1 MGAGLF
7 RKNLAW
13 LKRYNQ
19 ALYRKMKKVEPRN
32 TFLVRNNRG
41 EYNLIK
47 AVGGVQYPLYSNYDV
62 AEQCSFW
69 VKETRRAIAGKK
81 FIVLFG
87 MGLGYELDALLQDE
101 QLPAMVIVEPDEE
114 VFYYLLHFF
123 DLSQVEKCSVYFIQ
137 DDRQEEIEKLLSEVI
152 KQEQSINFSFC
163 PLAGYVYPFR
173 EQIQKLKQA
182 IKEKINFVLVSVV
195 TTLAHDRQWFQNY
208 ILNLKQVAG
217 SVPVEKFAGELAG
230 TPAVLVGAGPSLEY
244 DIDVL
249 REMGGRALIV
259 PVGSAFSILEHH
271 GIKGHAVGA
280 IDGSYAEAKI
290 FERNK
295 HNREIALFY
304 SLMVNYKVLPLFGES
319 KFFFALHSF
328 DEYIYRRLGQ
338 PFVKIAAGASVSI
351 SLLDILAKLGC
362 NPIVMTGQDFCYP
375 DKKKYARGAIYF
387 GEVDEEALQARGGIK
402 TKNKVGQDVYT
413 TRAML
418 AMRAAVERIIESYPE
433 ITFYNCSRLGLPIR
447 GAADAT
453 LAEVKERFL
462 TGKCELEQ
470 RIREIHRK
478 YKDEVV
484 TPEKVAA
491 IEKDIQ
497 EQVGQIKELCGD
509 IIRVLD
515 DADGKDA
522 RKLLERIKKPEEKL
536 AGFDFYAQVLCP
548 ETGMYSFLFS
558 NLGSGVQGEEKD
570 LDTLLEAKKRYYAK
584 VYELCLIVLNALE
597 YGDEEIRLVYGKRG

>member
-1 MGAGLF
+1 MGADLF

-13 LKRYNQ
+13 LKRHNR
-19 ALYRKMKKVEPRN
+19 ALYRKMKKVVPRS
-32 TFLVRNNRG
+32 TLLVRNDRE

-47 AVGGVQYPLYSNYDV
+47 VVGGVQYPLYSSYDV
-62 AEQCSFW
+62 AEQTSFW

-87 MGLGYELDALLQDE
+87 MGLGYELDFLLQDE

-114 VFYYLLHFF
+114 VFYYHLHFF
-123 DLSQVEKCSVYFIQ
+123 DLSRLENRNVYFIQ
-137 DDRQEEIEKLLSEVI
+137 DGRQEEIEKLLSEVI
-152 KQEQSINFSFC
+152 KREQSINFSFC

-173 EQIQKLKQA
+173 EQIQKLQQA

-208 ILNLKQVAG
+208 ILNLKQAAG
-217 SVPVEKFAGELAG
+217 SVPAEKFAGELAG

-271 GIKGHAVGA
+271 GIRGHAVGA

-290 FERNK
+290 FERNE
-295 HNREIALFY
+295 HNRKIALFY
-304 SLMVNYKVLPLFGES
+304 SLMVNYKVLPLFGET
-319 KFFFALHSF
+319 KFFFALHRF

-351 SLLDILAKLGC
+351 SLLDLLAKLGC

-375 DKKKYARGAIYF
+375 DKKKYARGAVHF
-387 GEVDEEALQARGGIK
+387 GEIDEKTLQARGGIK
-402 TKNKVGQDVYT
+402 AKNKAGQDVYT

-418 AMRAAVERIIESYPE
+418 AMRAAVERIIENYPKIE
-433 ITFYNCSRLGLPIR
+433 FYNCSRLGMPIR

-453 LAEVKERFL
+453 LAEVKDRFF
-462 TGKCELEQ
+462 TGKCDLEQ

-484 TPEKVAA
+484 TLEKVAA

-497 EQVGQIKELCGD
+497 EQVERIKGLCGD
-509 IIRVLD
+509 IICVLD

-522 RKLLERIKKPEEKL
+522 RELLERIKKPEEKL

-558 NLGSGVQGEEKD
+558 NLDSGTQGEGEGN
-570 LDTLLEAKKRYYAK
+570 LGTFLEAKKRYYAK

-597 YGDEEIRLVYGKRG
+597 YGDKEISEIK

>member
-7 RKNLAW
+7 RQNLAW
-13 LKRYNQ
+13 LERHNP

-32 TFLVRNNRG
+32 TFLVHNNRG

-62 AEQCSFW
+62 AGQCSFW
-69 VKETRRAIAGKK
+69 VEETRRAIAGKK
-81 FIVLFG
+81 LVVLFG

-101 QLPAMVIVEPDEE
+101 KLPAIMIVEPDEE
-114 VFYYLLHFF
+114 TFFYLLHFF
-123 DLSQVEKCSVYFIQ
+123 NLSRLENRSVYFIQ
-137 DDRQEEIEKLLSEVI
+137 DNRQEEIEKLLSEVI

-173 EQIQKLKQA
+173 EQIQKLKKA

-244 DIDVL
+244 DLNVL
-249 REMGGRALIV
+249 KEVADRALII
-259 PVGSAFSILEHH
+259 PVGSAFSVLEHH

-290 FERNK
+290 FEKNEY
-295 HNREIALFY
+295 NREIALFY
-304 SLMVNYKVLPLFGES
+304 SLMVNYKVLPLFGDT

-328 DEYIYRRLGQ
+328 DEYVYRRLGQ

-351 SLLDILAKLGC
+351 SLLDMLAKLGC

-375 DKKKYARGAIYF
+375 DKKKYARGAVHF
-387 GEVDEEALQARGGIK
+387 GEIDEEALRARGGIK
-402 TKNKVGQDVYT
+402 AKNKNGQEVYT

-418 AMRAAVERIIESYPE
+418 AMRAAVERIIENYPE

-453 LAEVKERFL
+453 LAEVKERFP
-462 TGKCELEQ
+462 TGKFDLEQ

-497 EQVGQIKELCGD
+497 EQVGRTKELCGD

-515 DADGKDA
+515 DADGKGA
-522 RKLLERIKKPEEKL
+522 RELLERIKKPEEKL
-536 AGFDFYAQVLCP
+536 AGLDFYAQVLCP

-558 NLGSGVQGEEKD
+558 NLGGVPGEEGD
-570 LDTLLEAKKRYYAK
+570 LDTFLEAKKRYYAK
-584 VYELCLIVLNALE
+584 VYELCLIIQNALE
-597 YGDEEIRLVYGKRG
+597 YGDEEIRLISGK